1 MDLLTFLRLGKR
13 LLRLVTVFF
22 FFTLANVY
30 YNNEGDL
37 YFEKK
42 NGGYCFPNWVRIM
55 ASVIK
60 PTRPMILSASIS
72 IGQSQ

>member
-13 LLRLVTVFF
+13 LLRLVTVLVLALRPR
-22 FFTLANVY
+22 LANVY

-42 NGGYCFPNWVRIM
+42 KWL
-55 ASVIK
+55 ASFSE
-60 PTRPMILSASIS
+60 LGSNY
-72 IGQSQ
+72 GQCNQTN

>member
-13 LLRLVTVFF
+13 LLRLVTVLVLALRPR
-22 FFTLANVY
+22 LANVY

-42 NGGYCFPNWVRIM
+42 NG
-55 ASVIK
+55 
-60 PTRPMILSASIS
+60 
-72 IGQSQ
+72 

>member
-13 LLRLVTVFF
+13 LLRLVTVLVLAPLL
-22 FFTLANVY
+22 LANVY

-42 NGGYCFPNWVRIM
+42 KWLVGF
-55 ASVIK
+55 
-60 PTRPMILSASIS
+60 
-72 IGQSQ
+72 